1 MWGLLKKKFHH
12 EWRCHRKYNWKCLN
26 KKEKAEIRSLLYQT
40 FIFTAV
46 QTQVRLRQERKNK
59 TKTQK
64 GAFKLNK
71 IESSQI
77 INTFKTWSINYINKQ
92 KKKSLI
98 TFKIILSPYCEDSF
112 LNQP

>member
-1 MWGLLKKKFHH
+1 MRAPKEKQVHH
-12 EWRCHRKYNWKCLN
+12 EWRCHRKYNWKGLN
-26 KKEKAEIRSLLYQT
+26 KKEKAEIRSLHYQT

-46 QTQVRLRQERKNK
+46 QTQVRRRGK
-59 TKTQK
+59 TNSTKSK
-64 GAFKLNK
+64 AVKLSTPSNLVHK
-71 IESSQI
+71 LY
-77 INTFKTWSINYINKQ
+77 KLKK